1 MPPFLFYLP
10 RFSAAFP
17 YCPSLP
23 QTKDYRVEPLT
34 LLEGGQDSGGGVL
47 VQHFGDVLGFE
58 NVNEI
63 DVMITN
69 WGTGMLVKLFLSP
82 N

>member
-1 MPPFLFYLP
+1 M
-10 RFSAAFP
+10 
-17 YCPSLP
+17 
-23 QTKDYRVEPLT
+23 
-34 LLEGGQDSGGGVL
+34 L

-63 DVMITN
+63 DVMVTN